1 MVLSAEVLRGPTA
14 LVVEDEALI
23 SLALEETLVDAGFQ
37 VLTART
43 RDDALARIAAGP
55 IDIALL
61 DYWLETQNADDV
73 AAALKARD
81 IPFAI
86 CTGSMPDEMKQRFPG
101 TIILAKPFAPGAI
114 ETVTETLR
122 AASLSPSA

>member
-1 MVLSAEVLRGPTA
+1 MVLSPELRGPTA

-23 SLALEETLVDAGFQ
+23 SLALEETLVEGGYR

-43 RDDALARIAAGP
+43 CEEALARIEADP

-61 DYWLETQNADDV
+61 DYWLETQSADGV

-86 CTGSMPDEMKQRFPG
+86 CTGSMPDEMTRRFPG
-101 TIILAKPFAPGAI
+101 TIILGKPFAPGDI
-114 ETVTETLR
+114 EAVTETLR
-122 AASLSPSA
+122 AASLLPHA